1 MNGLRDGS
9 KKMLWTLLAAV
20 IGYFAAKHLLI
31 KRDSPNTV
39 GLLGFTIIVLAIAA
53 NTLFSTKDIAW
64 ELACV
69 GADIGLLYGIY
80 NYHHRP

>member
-1 MNGLRDGS
+1 
-9 KKMLWTLLAAV
+9 MLWTLLAAV

-53 NTLFSTKDIAW
+53 NTLFSMGSPLGSVRDWTFDSMETSICQNTKRVAG
-64 ELACV
+64 E
-69 GADIGLLYGIY
+69 
-80 NYHHRP
+80 